1 MTFPYSDTVALIH
14 TTIVM
19 CLVYVLWKIRV
30 SGDWKQLEGWSWDEQ
45 KGFLK
50 FLPNDKS
57 WGSSVQGFIHTTSSI
72 TALNRER
79 DLSRN
84 YSFQAAWTSQWPFGS
99 EECTSSLF
107 LVSEVM
113 LDVIHTYLLIYK
125 IWFTLLW
132 KIIKYGKKEISH
144 STCSKTQILVPDSS
158 VLSSTYNR
166 THTKLTQ
173 FLPLFPR
180 VPKVTSSPSH
190 KLTV

>member
-30 SGDWKQLEGWSWDEQ
+30 SGARKQQ

-57 WGSSVQGFIHTTSSI
+57 WGSSVQGFIYTTSSI

-99 EECTSSLF
+99 KECTSSLF

-113 LDVIHTYLLIYK
+113 LDVIHTYLMIFR
-125 IWFTLLW
+125 IWCTLLW

-158 VLSSTYNR
+158 VLSSTYDNR